1 MIRIIIAIITGIIR
15 FVTGGVRNVLEQSTQ
30 KVNESDEE
38 YAEKNYHLSLFLQTQ
53 QIMMQ
58 TDGNK
63 IIFKNDGQRSRYI
76 NFVFGAIDQLSRTI
90 KGEERRE
97 IWAETS
103 MLAHATLTFPVDDAL
118 SACKVYGQA
127 GSSELHTAGERG
139 FYAMNTYILASV
151 GRASKEEFSRSS
163 TEMYD
168 VVTQYA

>member
-1 MIRIIIAIITGIIR
+1 MTGIIR
-15 FVTGGVRNVLEQSTQ
+15 FVTGGVKNMLDQSNQ

-53 QIMMQ
+53 QLLMR

-63 IIFKNDGQRSRYI
+63 VIFNNDDQRSRYI

-97 IWAETS
+97 IWAETA
-103 MLAHATLTFPVDDAL
+103 MLAHATLTYPVDDAL
-118 SACKVYGQA
+118 SACKVYGQT
-127 GSSELHTAGERG
+127 GNSELHTAGERG
-139 FYAMNTYILASV
+139 FYAMNTYILASA

-163 TEMYD
+163 TEMHD